1 MNIDL
6 FVQNVKHLCAERGIS
21 PTAACKESGVGTS
34 FIPDIKRGRIPSIDK
49 FEKLAIYLGVTV
61 SDLIGDMDRAD
72 IVLRENLVRAAR
84 KRLAAEGVSFGGEA
98 AASPGAIRIPVLG
111 TIPAGIPLE
120 AVEDIQDWEEVPAA
134 WADGGREYFGL
145 QVKGDSMYPQYLGGD
160 TVILRKATTCDS
172 GDDCAVLVNGDE
184 ATLKRVFLHED
195 GAIELRPV
203 NAAYPPRTYSPAE
216 VESLPVQIIGVVV
229 ELRRKIK

>member
-1 MNIDL
+1 MEPVERIL
-6 FVQNVKHLCAERGIS
+6 SLIKKQGMTQKTFAAHLGIRPQAITEWKQGITRS
-21 PTAACKESGVGTS
+21 YKDRLPEIAQLLQTS
-34 FIPDIKRGRIPSIDK
+34 VDYILTGNEPSQSSSA
-49 FEKLAIYLGVTV
+49 L
-61 SDLIGDMDRAD
+61 
-72 IVLRENLVRAAR
+72 
-84 KRLAAEGVSFGGEA
+84 
-98 AASPGAIRIPVLG
+98 RIPVLG

-120 AVEDIQDWEEVPAA
+120 AIEDIHDWEEIPAA

-145 QVKGDSMYPQYLGGD
+145 QVKGDSMYPQYLEGD

-184 ATLKRVFLHED
+184 ATLKRVFLHEG

-203 NAAYPPRTYSPAE
+203 NTAYPPRTYTPAE
-216 VESLPVQIIGVVV
+216 VEDLPVQLIGVVV

>member
-1 MNIDL
+1 MNVDI
-6 FVQNVKHLCAERGIS
+6 FVQNIKNACKERGTN
-21 PTAACKESGVGTS
+21 PTAACEASGAGRN
-34 FIPDIKRGRIPSIDK
+34 FMDNIKKGSIPSVAK
-49 FEKLAIYLGVTV
+49 VQMLADYLDVTT
-61 SDLIGDMDRAD
+61 SQL
-72 IVLRENLVRAAR
+72 L
-84 KRLAAEGVSFGGEA
+84 GEA
-98 AASPGAIRIPVLG
+98 SPASPDAIRIPVLG

-120 AVEDIQDWEEVPAA
+120 AIEDIQDWEEVPAS

-145 QVKGDSMYPQYLGGD
+145 QVKGDSMYPQYLEGD

-184 ATLKRVFLHED
+184 ATLKRVFLHEG

-203 NAAYPPRTYSPAE
+203 NAAYPPRTYTPAE
-216 VESLPVQIIGVVV
+216 VEDLPVQIIGVVV